1 MASWDESADFVVI
14 GSGGGSMCAGLV
26 MRDLGRS
33 AVILEKT
40 DKVGG
45 STAMSGGVLWVP
57 NHPLQKGAGV
67 DDSYEKGLA
76 YLEAAVGDAGPATSP
91 ARKDAFLRHG
101 PAMISYLIDKG
112 LKIRR
117 CEGWSDYYDELPGG
131 CPRSRSLAMELF
143 DARELGEW
151 NARLR
156 RGPYDIPVRWPESR
170 LAMLAKRT
178 PEGFLGA
185 MRLASRI
192 AWMKL
197 SGKQLVG
204 MGAAIQGRMLQAALR
219 EGVDIRLQSPV
230 RELVEEGGRITGVV
244 AEVEG
249 RPRRIQARDGVLINA
264 GGFARNAE
272 MRQRYGPQP
281 SSVDWTNANPGDTG
295 EVIELAMRHGAAADL
310 MDQAVWLV
318 TSVTPR
324 GLRAFHVLDLAK
336 PHLIMVD
343 QKGQRFTNES
353 GSYMENG
360 QRMYAAGAVPAW
372 VIMESRHR
380 DRYPWAGAMGGQTP
394 EAWFEAGYM
403 KKAETIEGLASA
415 CALDPQALRRTVDR
429 FNEFARTGKDLDFR
443 RGDRAYDRVFAD
455 PTVKPNPCL
464 GAIEK
469 PPFYAV
475 AVYPGDVG
483 TFGGLLTDEHARV
496 LTAQGV
502 PIPGL
507 YATGNS
513 TASVMGRCYPGA
525 GASIAAS
532 FVFGYIAAHDAAGH
546 TLN

>member
-1 MASWDESADFVVI
+1 
-14 GSGGGSMCAGLV
+14 
-26 MRDLGRS
+26 
-33 AVILEKT
+33 
-40 DKVGG
+40 
-45 STAMSGGVLWVP
+45 
-57 NHPLQKGAGV
+57 
-67 DDSYEKGLA
+67 
-76 YLEAAVGDAGPATSP
+76 
-91 ARKDAFLRHG
+91 
-101 PAMISYLIDKG
+101 
-112 LKIRR
+112 
-117 CEGWSDYYDELPGG
+117 
-131 CPRSRSLAMELF
+131 
-143 DARELGEW
+143 
-151 NARLR
+151 
-156 RGPYDIPVRWPESR
+156 
-170 LAMLAKRT
+170 
-178 PEGFLGA
+178 
-185 MRLASRI
+185 
-192 AWMKL
+192 
-197 SGKQLVG
+197 
-204 MGAAIQGRMLQAALR
+204 
-219 EGVDIRLQSPV
+219 
-230 RELVEEGGRITGVV
+230 
-244 AEVEG
+244 
-249 RPRRIQARDGVLINA
+249 
-264 GGFARNAE
+264 
-272 MRQRYGPQP
+272 
-281 SSVDWTNANPGDTG
+281 
-295 EVIELAMRHGAAADL
+295 
-310 MDQAVWLV
+310 
-318 TSVTPR
+318 
-324 GLRAFHVLDLAK
+324 VLDLAK